1 MMENEET
8 ITTNPSYDVF
18 ISFYGFDT
26 RLSFTGNLFNALLR
40 KRFKTFIDNNGIKS
54 GDQIV
59 ASTFKALEGSKI
71 SIVVFSKRYAASTYC
86 LDELFK
92 ILECRNKINQRVLP
106 IFYEVDPFEVR
117 DQTGTYGKSLDAHEY
132 RFGKDY
138 VKLQNWKSALSE
150 VAVLT
155 GWHFQNRY
163 TLSIF
168 YFTKSNLHDQ
178 CIQIKF
184 IYTNLIFM
192 QCEKTFTLSA
202 HIESSV

>member
-1 MMENEET
+1 MANEET
-8 ITTNPSYDVF
+8 ITAIASNYDVLF
-18 ISFYGFDT
+18 SFFGSDT
-26 RLSFTGNLFNALLR
+26 RLSFTGNLFNALRR
-40 KRFKTFIDNNGIKS
+40 KRFKTFIDNDGIKS

-71 SIVVFSKRYAASTYC
+71 AIVVFSKRYAASTYC
-86 LDELFK
+86 LDELVK

-117 DQTGTYGKSLDAHEY
+117 DQTGTYGKSFDAHEY

-138 VKLQNWKSALSE
+138 VKLQNWKSTL
-150 VAVLT
+150 LT

-168 YFTKSNLHDQ
+168 YIRKSNLHDQ
-178 CIQIKF
+178 YIQIKF
-184 IYTNLIFM
+184 IYMLALFLNL
-192 QCEKTFTLSA
+192 C
-202 HIESSV
+202 SSEYYKLL